1 MKKIFIDGESGTTG
15 LQIRQHLRAHPE
27 VTLISIDE
35 DARKNLDEKK
45 RLIAEADLTIMCLP
59 DLAAKELVS
68 AVQSIDC
75 RLIDASSAHR
85 TAAQWVYGLAEL
97 SGTQRENI
105 RQARRV
111 TNPGCFATGAILL
124 LRPLIRS
131 GKVRADAP
139 LAINAIS
146 GYSGGGAAMVRE
158 YESEAPPF
166 AHHLYGLSF
175 NHKHLPEMAL
185 YSGLESPTIFIPA
198 VGNFHRGMLVSI
210 PLFLAPGVTPEQLRE
225 CLAQCYSDEPFV
237 RVASAQE
244 SSAASQTRLEAQVV
258 AGSNTVDLYV
268 FGNSSGNDQSRAL
281 LVARLDNLGKGAST
295 AAVQNMNIMLGFPES
310 LGLLESTGAV

>member
-15 LQIRQHLRAHPE
+15 LQIRQHLKQHPD

-45 RLIAEADLTIMCLP
+45 RLIAEADLTILCLP
-59 DLAAKELVS
+59 DMAAKEVVS
-68 AVQSIDC
+68 AVQSVDC

-97 SGTQRENI
+97 SGDHRDKI

-131 GKVRADAP
+131 GQVRAHSP
-139 LAINAIS
+139 LTINAIS

-158 YESEAPPF
+158 YESDAPPF
-166 AHHLYGLSF
+166 AHHLYGLNFS
-175 NHKHLPEMAL
+175 HKHLPEMAL
-185 YSGLESPTIFIPA
+185 YSGLESPPIFIPA

-225 CLAQCYSDEPFV
+225 CLVHSYADEPFIN
-237 RVASAQE
+237 VASAQE
-244 SSAASQTRLEAQVV
+244 SSAVSQTRLEAQVV

-268 FGNSSGNDQSRAL
+268 FSDPLGNDQSRAL